1 MMDKHHTDNRLYKP
15 RQQSDRAEQKA
26 RQIEQTR
33 QKRSVTET
41 QLTQI
46 REQSLQ
52 RDIMTGEVRNV
63 DEQARTVEL
72 AFSSEAEVERW
83 FGIEV
88 LSHEAGAMRTARLD
102 DGAALLVDHDWRDQV
117 GVVESVTIGADRVG
131 RARVRFGRGV
141 RASEIFQDVIDGI
154 RRHISVGYA
163 INRVEVEE
171 RAGLPDMVR
180 VIDWEPHEIS
190 VVAVPADTSVGVG
203 RSREPAPAAAPRAG
217 GETGSQH
224 YHRFRQS
231 GSDMKE
237 KILRDAS
244 GNLVRAKVDD
254 DDNIVQV
261 IEMIERAGEAEES
274 ARRQATEAEQKRS
287 KEIMEM
293 GRAYGNVELAAQHVA
308 DGSSAQDFQR
318 ALLDSLH
325 GGNDDGAGTGTG
337 SRSGGVSGGQNGG
350 QRSAPVGGS
359 GQCSGRSLSDNS
371 PGQFGDGTGE
381 IGLNGAERQRYSLMR
396 AIRAMANPQD
406 ARAREEAAFEIECS
420 QEAQRRFG
428 KEARGILIPEDILGA
443 RDQRAFNAGGAANV
457 PAGAQTGN
465 NLVDDVLMSGSF
477 IDMLR
482 NRTTIMR
489 LARSMAGL
497 VGNVSI
503 PKQTNGASAY
513 WVGEGE
519 DAGEGSPTIGQIGM
533 SPKTVAA
540 YTDITRRLMMQS
552 TPDAEG
558 IVRGDLV
565 AALAQ
570 AIDLAG
576 YYGSGTDNQ
585 PLGIANTNGIN
596 AVEFA
601 TSGQPTYAELV
612 QMESEIAADNA
623 DVNSMAYVLN
633 ARGRGHAKTTSKFQ
647 SGTDAGTIWE
657 TGNTINGYTAEVTNQ
672 VRNGD
677 VFHGNFADLVVG
689 LWGGLDLTVDPYS
702 LSKSGGT
709 RLVVFQDVD
718 FVVRRVESFCLGR
731 AATTT
736 TA

>member
-1 MMDKHHTDNRLYKP
+1 MKDKHDTDNRQHQPVRPNDRPADKV
-15 RQQSDRAEQKA
+15 RQLTGTH
-26 RQIEQTR
+26 QTR
-33 QKRSVTET
+33 GVTDA
-41 QLTQI
+41 QLAQI
-46 REQSLQ
+46 RDQSLQ
-52 RDIMTGEVRNV
+52 RDIMTGEVRNI

-88 LSHEAGAMRTARLD
+88 LDHGDAAMRTERLEN
-102 DGAALLVDHDWRDQV
+102 AAAVLVDHNWRDQV

-131 RARVRFGRGV
+131 RAKVRFGRGN
-141 RASEIFQDVIDGI
+141 RASEIWQDVVDGI
-154 RRHISVGYA
+154 RRHVSVGYA
-163 INRVEVEE
+163 IYRVEVEE
-171 RAGLPDMVR
+171 RPGMPDMVR
-180 VIDWEPHEIS
+180 VTDWEPHEIS
-190 VVAVPADTSVGVG
+190 IVAVPADTSVGVG
-203 RSREPAPAAAPRAG
+203 RSHEPAPAEPGRKA
-217 GETGSQH
+217 GETGH
-224 YHRFRQS
+224 HHHRSRQS

-237 KILRDAS
+237 KILRDGS

-261 IEMIERAGEAEES
+261 IEMIERSGEAEES
-274 ARRQATEAEQKRS
+274 ARRQATADEQKRARD
-287 KEIMEM
+287 IMEM
-293 GRAYGNVELAAQHVA
+293 GRAYGNTELAAQHVA

-318 ALLDSLH
+318 ALLDSMH
-325 GGNDDGAGTGTG
+325 GGNDDGKGKGNG
-337 SRSGGVSGGQNGG
+337 SRSGGASGGGSGG
-350 QRSAPVGGS
+350 QRSGASTGS
-359 GQCSGRSLSDNS
+359 GQQTGRSLSDNA
-371 PGQFGDGTGE
+371 PGQFGDGSGE
-381 IGLNGAERQRYSLMR
+381 IGMDGDERQRYSLMR

-428 KEARGILIPEDILGA
+428 KEARGILIPEDVLGA
-443 RDQRAFNAGGAANV
+443 RDQRAFNAGGAGNT

-465 NLVDDVLMSGSF
+465 NLVDDVLMTGSF

-503 PKQTNGASAY
+503 PKQTNGATAY

-519 DAGEGSPTIGQIGM
+519 DASEGSPTIGQINM

-585 PLGIANTNGIN
+585 PLGIANTSGIN
-596 AVEFA
+596 AVDFA
-601 TSGQPTYAELV
+601 TAGKPTYAELV

-672 VRNGD
+672 VRSGD

-731 AATTT
+731 AAG